1 MYRVLIVE
9 DTPAEADLLR
19 ALLGRYSAEKGV
31 ELSATV
37 MTSALEFIES
47 RRAADLVL
55 MDIDMPGING
65 MEAAEVFRTYDAE
78 TPLIFV
84 TNLAQYAVRGY
95 SVDALDFVVK
105 PVEYPDLAMRLDRAV
120 RVMERNAGTTL
131 ALPTADGVR
140 VVASR
145 DVLYVD
151 LLRHDVQYHLAG
163 GDVLSMRGSLK
174 AAEAQLIEAVP
185 GGFVRVSSGCL
196 VNMAQVAR
204 IEGDGVTAADGQKIF
219 FSRSQKSVHSRRSR
233 TSWAGACDGARRR
246 MGLLDHVGKAADVF
260 ALHAA
265 DCGGGRALCVA
276 A

>member
-140 VVASR
+140 VVACR

-163 GDVLSMRGSLK
+163 GDVLGMRGSLK
-174 AAEAQLIEAVP
+174 AAEAQLAELAP
-185 GGFVRVSSGCL
+185 GGFVRVSSWCL

-204 IEGDGVTAADGQKIF
+204 IEGDGVTASDGKKIF
-219 FSRSQKSVHSRRSR
+219 FSRSQKKRSLE
-233 TSWAGACDGARRR
+233 ALANF
-246 MGLLDHVGKAADVF
+246 MG
-260 ALHAA
+260 
-265 DCGGGRALCVA
+265 RSM
-276 A
+276 